1 MAIICWQSMI
11 SGVAA
16 AASTSKNVAQQVLG
30 SKLMKKIPTKLP
42 PPAKITSTKV
52 PGDKHLN

>member
-30 SKLMKKIPTKLP
+30 SKLMKKIPAKLP